1 MEKNRTALLVG
12 LIAAVLVIS
21 VGFAAFA
28 NNLTIKATADV
39 TPNASD
45 FSVVFSN
52 SSSSVSTNA
61 VAPTKT
67 PSTITATSATI
78 NNQTSPT
85 LQNISVSFTEPGQ
98 KAEYNLYV
106 YNAGQYLAY
115 LNSVTFKGTK
125 SCTPGTGAD
134 ATLVSN
140 ACNSITMTVKV
151 GNTTYS
157 STTNNI
163 TNKTLA
169 AGAGEAVKVTIEY
182 ASNGARADGPFT
194 VSFNDVSLYYATVSG
209 INEPEPVLQS
219 LTRYYSWSS
228 YGSVS
233 VGLPQ
238 DANTSLATANPNSYP
253 VYLAFDSYDGETVE
267 DAYACFVKDS
277 TEYCLDPAD
286 TTGNI
291 NILETAFA
299 TEISSS
305 TCSLN
310 GFLECSGYIIYPDV
324 VRIENN
330 GLYCM
335 LMDESN
341 YGIDHF
347 ECESGEE

>member
-1 MEKNRTALLVG
+1 MEKNKTALLVG

-78 NNQTSPT
+78 DNTTTPT

-106 YNAGQYLAY
+106 YNAGHYLAY

-140 ACNSITMTVKV
+140 ACSSITMTVKV

-209 INEPEPVLQS
+209 INEPAPALQS
-219 LTRYYSWSS
+219 LQTYYSWSTGTVGGSLPSNSDLSLSNINTHSKPS
-228 YGSVS
+228 YLKLESDGTTVS
-233 VGLPQ
+233 
-238 DANTSLATANPNSYP
+238 TAKN
-253 VYLAFDSYDGETVE
+253 V
-267 DAYACFVKDS
+267 CFTKNS
-277 TEYCLDPAD
+277 TEYCLIPNDSSEY
-286 TTGNI
+286 NNNQYLI
-291 NILETAFA
+291 STAFYNDSD
-299 TEISSS
+299 I
-305 TCSLN
+305 TCSN
-310 GFLECSGYIIYPDV
+310 AGPDDEIYYCSHNDTNEEV
-324 VRIENN
+324 VVVE
-330 GLYCM
+330 
-335 LMDESN
+335 
-341 YGIDHF
+341 
-347 ECESGEE
+347 ESGAVSAYGCSINGTGFSCSE